1 MTLRVLHLVGSPTSA
16 FFDDLSRLYA
26 ADCLASIEDVE
37 LYEPVIA
44 HVSPDGSWRFPV
56 SLDRLA
62 EAEPLS
68 IGAGIARLT
77 ALDVDVALPQ
87 MFCIPGMTHYR
98 SLLDTLGISFVGNTP
113 DLMALGAHKARARAV
128 VAAAGVRVPAGEVL
142 SPGEQPTLSPPVV
155 VKPVDGDN
163 SVGVTLVRTAD
174 SFASAL
180 AAAWAESGQ
189 ALVED
194 FVPLGREV
202 RCGIVVREGELVPLP
217 LEEYGLDPESKPIR
231 DAADKIRRSDDGTLG
246 LMAKNTPTVWIV
258 DPADPVT
265 TAVWEAARAA
275 HGALGCR
282 DYSLFDFRVDPD
294 GVPWFLEAGL
304 YNSFARQSVIPT
316 MARAA
321 GIELPELFA
330 TSVVAALARR
340 PTPREPTS
348 REPTSR

>member
-26 ADCLASIEDVE
+26 TDCLASVADPAR
-37 LYEPVIA
+37 YEMVLA
-44 HVSPDGSWRFPV
+44 HVSPDGSWRFPT
-56 SLDRLA
+56 SLDALA
-62 EAEPLS
+62 DAEPLP
-68 IGAGIARLT
+68 IGAAVARLVD
-77 ALDVDVALPQ
+77 LDVDIALPQ
-87 MFCIPGMTHYR
+87 MFCIPGMTHVR
-98 SLLDTLGISFVGNTP
+98 ALLDTLGITYVGNPP

-128 VAAAGVRVPAGEVL
+128 VAAAGVAVPAGEVL
-142 SPGEQPTLSPPVV
+142 SPGEAPTLAPPVV

-163 SVGVTLVRTAD
+163 SVGVTLVRSAGEYG
-174 SFASAL
+174 AAL

-202 RCGIVVREGELVPLP
+202 RCGIVVRDGELVALP
-217 LEEYGLDPESKPIR
+217 LEEYGF
-231 DAADKIRRSDDGTLG
+231 AAGHEVRSAEDKIRRSDDGQLG
-246 LMAKNTPTVWIV
+246 LMAKDTPTVWIV

-265 TAVWEAARAA
+265 TAVHQAARAA
-275 HGALGCR
+275 HVALGCR

-330 TSVVAALARR
+330 AAVAAAL
-340 PTPREPTS
+340 S
-348 REPTSR
+348 R